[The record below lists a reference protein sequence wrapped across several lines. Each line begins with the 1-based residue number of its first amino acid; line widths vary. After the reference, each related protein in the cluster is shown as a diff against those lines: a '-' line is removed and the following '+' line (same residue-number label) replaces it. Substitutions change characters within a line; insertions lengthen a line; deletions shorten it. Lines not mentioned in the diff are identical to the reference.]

1 MIDAMVER
9 VARQWVTSTMDP
21 EVKYAAERDWDGFLE
36 MFTAIFE
43 LLMPL
48 FEKCLLTSEKTK
60 ARASAWLTAVD
71 GGRKARRDLGFG
83 ERIRL
88 AVFRRQFSRELG
100 PEVSD
105 ELDDAELMRTFLKVT
120 SESTP
125 DEITQ
130 FRADIDRL
138 RNEAA

>member
-1 MIDAMVER
+1 MLDQMVER
-9 VARQWVTSTMDP
+9 AARQWVASTKDQ
-21 EVKYAAERDWDGFLE
+21 EIKSAAERDWDGFLE
-36 MFTAIFE
+36 FFTAIFDM
-43 LLMPL
+43 LMPL

-60 ARASAWLTAVD
+60 ARAAAWLTAID

-88 AVFRRQFSRELG
+88 AIFRRQFSRELG

-105 ELDDAELMRTFLKVT
+105 EIDDTELMRVFLKVT
-120 SESTP
+120 SESSP

-130 FRADIDRL
+130 FRADVDRL
-138 RNEAA
+138 RSEAA

>member
-1 MIDAMVER
+1 MIDTMVER

-48 FEKCLLTSEKTK
+48 FEKCLLTSEQTKT
-60 ARASAWLTAVD
+60 RAAAWLTAID

-105 ELDDAELMRTFLKVT
+105 ELDDRELMRTFLKVT

-130 FRADIDRL
+130 FRVDVDRL
-138 RNEAA
+138 KNEAA